1 MPAINIA
8 MHNYREFK
16 MSDITANIVIG
27 MPSQL
32 FTMPRSFKAVA
43 NGKIY
48 IGQIDTDPVN
58 PANQIPVYLENENG
72 SHVQV
77 AQPIVINAGGYPVYN
92 GQIAK
97 FVTVQ
102 GHSMAVYDAS
112 NAQQFYYPNV
122 LKYDPD
128 QLRADLASPGGGAL
142 VYISQ
147 GITTQQAMDF
157 LLDKGNVVRLSTY
170 ITRGLSGDA
179 AFSAALT
186 DSKDVNGYAKR
197 VILNDTDSPIDISSR
212 HVFQSAASA
221 DVFGTTYNGN
231 ICGVIGSF
239 KLTGGGGF
247 DFNSCYSPYINIIVN
262 DGGGN
267 AVNTITPAN
276 SATAIRVEGNTI
288 SPEIHITG
296 YGYGGYLF
304 GTYGTYNS
312 VVKFGVQSIKNMSL
326 AAFNGEGGA
335 FYISGTTGFGKIS
348 AAWENVVTKGSS
360 IVNANDVTIDHY
372 GNYMERTGEGVLYI
386 KSSNCHFSALE
397 TGAWGQP
404 QVKIFDSTVEI
415 GTHLCVGGTFD
426 QQTQENYAMDIG
438 NSVVH
443 IGASNLTKLGA
454 GFRVGYDSTV
464 KIDFLSS
471 HSSNQMISIT
481 NNQTY
486 DGVSTGT
493 SSTVTIAGGRSYRG
507 NNNLCV
513 NSKHGFLVDSTFTGG
528 KLTIKSFDVLQF
540 NYGRTSN
547 YARLVQCLTNSA
559 SGFLLDIDGMSVG
572 GYVGPDVPIS
582 LVTAM
587 SVSRLRVSGS
597 ETQFASEGVTTTGG
611 SRKAKI
617 SSGLGSSGTPTS
629 LAYKVPAELFITV
642 TVSAGGFYNVT
653 SAGGDVIIRSSI
665 VGQTTE
671 HATIY
676 PGESYTPTFNASATL
691 QASWR
696 ELMFAA

>member
-1 MPAINIA
+1 MSTTPTNLPVPSEKPQDLKFNAGKIDEFVNGDNQYYIDRFGNPHYTISGLNDFALQQIYSMGWNPVGTFQDGAIA
-8 MHNYREFK
+8 SAA
-16 MSDITANIVIG
+16 SDIIQDETNLVWYRWDDLSTLPKTVPAGSTPQSTGGIG
-27 MPSQL
+27 EGKWRAVDVSG
-32 FTMPRSFKAVA
+32 KAS
-43 NGKIY
+43 
-48 IGQIDTDPVN
+48 
-58 PANQIPVYLENENG
+58 L
-72 SHVQV
+72 
-77 AQPIVINAGGYPVYN
+77 
-92 GQIAK
+92 
-97 FVTVQ
+97 
-102 GHSMAVYDAS
+102 S
-112 NAQQFYYPNV
+112 NLN
-122 LKYDPD
+122 
-128 QLRADLASPGGGAL
+128 
-142 VYISQ
+142 Q
-147 GITTQQAMDF
+147 GITVQQAMDY
-157 LLDKGNVVRLSTY
+157 LLDKGWCIKLSTY
-170 ITRGLSGDA
+170 ITKGMDGNA
-179 AFSAALT
+179 AFSAALI
-186 DSKDVNGYAKR
+186 DSKDTNGYAKR
-197 VILNDTDSPIDISSR
+197 IIINDTSAPIEITSR
-212 HVFQSAASA
+212 HVFQSASSA
-221 DVFGTTYNGN
+221 EVFAGTYNGN
-231 ICGVIGSF
+231 MCGVIGSY
-239 KLTGGGGF
+239 KLSNGGGF
-247 DFNSCYSPYINIIVN
+247 DFNKCYSPYINVIIS

-267 AVNTITPAN
+267 AVDNTTPAN
-276 SATAIRVEGNTI
+276 SSVAVRVEGNTI
-288 SPEIHITG
+288 EPKIYITG
-296 YGYGGYLF
+296 YGYDGYLF
-304 GTYGTYNS
+304 GTFGSYNS
-312 VVKFGVQSIKNMSL
+312 EVMYGVQSVKDMSL
-326 AAFNGEGGA
+326 AAFNGKGGA

-348 AAWENVVTKGSS
+348 SAWENVVERGSS
-360 IVNANDVTIDHY
+360 IVNANDVTIAHY

-547 YARLVQCLTNSA
+547 YARLVQCLTNAA

-653 SAGGDVIIRSSI
+653 NAGGDVIIRSSI